1 MNKCVVLL
9 LGALLMLSGCAKLQP
24 QRLSVVEDYFHGV
37 VVEAVPSRSEAK
49 TVASAAAFELDV
61 LKDLM
66 GQLTY
71 VSETT
76 LSGGQDA
83 QFVFM
88 PEEIERLA
96 PSLHQA
102 LTQCGAGQWVHFVSF
117 NQKKGV
123 LFSQS
128 RKSEGVCFIS
138 ADQRVNFSFYFINAN
153 RSSSETSARYHRYSV
168 LNPLEILESRSSLV
182 AERDGVQVMK
192 TAGGDDVPMWVRI
205 NVERFEAAL
214 KPEEHYPVISSMAET
229 QDGTTPV
236 AKITSGHAV
245 VSQTQQQDIKE
256 QLKFLKSLFEEGL
269 ITQGEYQAKK
279 SEILNKIH

>member
-9 LGALLMLSGCAKLQP
+9 LGALLMLSGCAKLHP
-24 QRLSVVEDYFHGV
+24 QRLSIVEDYFHGV
-37 VVEAVPSRSEAK
+37 VVEAVPSPSEVK
-49 TVASAAAFELDV
+49 TVASAAALELDV

-83 QFVFM
+83 LFVFM

-102 LTQCGAGQWVHFVSF
+102 LAQCGAGQWVHFVSF

-138 ADQRVNFSFYFINAN
+138 ADQQVNFSFYYINAN
-153 RSSSETSARYHRYSV
+153 RASSETSARYHRYSV
-168 LNPLEILESRSSLV
+168 LDPLEILESRSSLV
-182 AERDGVQVMK
+182 ADRAGVQAMK
-192 TAGGDDVPMWVRI
+192 SAGGDEVPMWISI
-205 NVERFEAAL
+205 NVERFESAL
-214 KPEEHYPVISSMAET
+214 KPEEHYPVISPVAEVR
-229 QDGTTPV
+229 DGTTPAV
-236 AKITSGHAV
+236 KTTSGPAAV
-245 VSQTQQQDIKE
+245 PMTQQQDIKE

-269 ITQGEYQAKK
+269 ITQVEYQTKK
-279 SEILNKIH
+279 SEILNKIR